1 MGFPS
6 PIGTAEA
13 FAAGRG
19 KPQGCGLRVRKAGCR
34 ISPDPKPDAISR
46 GNREA
51 AVTSGGAGVAR
62 GRRRAPPGTFA
73 YDYAAW
79 GNPLIANETI
89 PPNPPGH
96 AAKANATTPQNPP
109 GHAAKANETIPPT
122 QAPCTPLGGKKKL
135 PPHDGSNQGTTNEN
149 ENSGAYCNRFDFDF
163 YIFWQAGHFHTGAR
177 REIGVVL
184 QKETIINPVHRL
196 EITEIFH
203 KHGGFDDVIYR

>member
-1 MGFPS
+1 MVGFPS

-46 GNREA
+46 GDREV

-62 GRRRAPPGTFA
+62 GAAASPLGTFA
-73 YDYAAW
+73 KDHAAW
-79 GNPLIANETI
+79 GNPLLASGTI

-96 AAKANATTPQNPP
+96 AAKTNATIPKTHPLRPP
-109 GHAAKANETIPPT
+109 APP
-122 QAPCTPLGGKKKL
+122 LRGKKKL

-184 QKETIINPVHRL
+184 QKETVINPVHRL
-196 EITEIFH
+196 EITEVFH